1 MKISTKRFGVTLCV
15 ASLVVALAAC
25 GDDGKKTTSSTTTTP
40 KVPAITV
47 NSFTSD
53 FSVMSQLAGLASAGK
68 GKISVL
74 LPETT
79 TSARYTSFDAP
90 YLTKAF
96 QKAGLSA
103 SQYKIDN
110 AQGSPATQKT
120 QAEAA
125 ITEGATVLL
134 VDPIDSGVGAAI
146 EAAAKDQGV
155 KVIDYDRI
163 TLGGTRDYYV
173 SFDNVKVGELIGK
186 GEVKCIQD
194 WNVKKPQILILD
206 GAPTDNNATLFAQGY
221 NSVLKPHFDSGEYV
235 KVGEPAGSWE
245 PSQVL
250 TTFTQQYT
258 AHPNI
263 NATVVAND
271 ANGNAVIS
279 QLKTLQIKPKTF
291 PVTGQDAQL
300 TGVQNIL
307 AGYQCMTVYKPIYLE
322 AQAAVALALYLRAG
336 QTPPAGLVNGTTK
349 DTTTNTDVKSVL
361 LTPLSVDQSN
371 LASTVIKDNFVTA
384 SDACTGSFKSLCQQ
398 AGIPTP

>member
-1 MKISTKRFGVTLCV
+1 MKRFGVGFCV

-25 GDDGKKTTSSTTTTP
+25 GSNGKKATSTTTKP
-40 KVPAITV
+40 KVQAITV
-47 NSFTSD
+47 TSFTSD
-53 FSVMSQLAGLASAGK
+53 FSVMSKLKSLAAAGR
-68 GKISVL
+68 GKIGVL

-96 QKAGLSA
+96 QQAGLSP

-120 QAEAA
+120 QAEAD

-146 EAAAKDQGV
+146 EASAKAQGV

-186 GEVKCIQD
+186 GEVQCIKD

-206 GAPTDNNATLFAQGY
+206 GAATDNNATLFAQGY

-336 QTPPAGLVNGTTK
+336 QAPPAGLVNGTTK
-349 DTTTNTDVKSVL
+349 DTTAKTDVKSVL
-361 LTPLSVDQSN
+361 LTPLSVDVSN
-371 LASTVIKDNFVTA
+371 LASTVIKDKFVTA
-384 SDACTGSFKSLCQQ
+384 SDACTGDFKSLCQQ
-398 AGIPTP
+398 AGIPTS

>member
-1 MKISTKRFGVTLCV
+1 MKRFGVVFCV

-25 GDDGKKTTSSTTTTP
+25 GSSAKKATSTTTKP

-47 NSFTSD
+47 DSFTSD

-68 GKISVL
+68 GKIGVL

-120 QAEAA
+120 QAEAD

-146 EAAAKDQGV
+146 EAAAKAQGV

-186 GEVKCIQD
+186 GEVQCIQD
-194 WNVKKPQILILD
+194 WNVQKPQILILD
-206 GAPTDNNATLFAQGY
+206 GAATDNNATLFAQGY

-279 QLKTLQIKPKTF
+279 QLKTLQITPKTF

-349 DTTTNTDVKSVL
+349 DTTAKTDVQSVL
-361 LTPLSVDQSN
+361 LTPTSVDLSN

-384 SDACTGSFKSLCQQ
+384 ADACTGSFKSLCEQ
-398 AGIPTP
+398 AGIPTS

>member
-1 MKISTKRFGVTLCV
+1 MRSSMKRFGVVVCV

-25 GDDGKKTTSSTTTTP
+25 GSSAKKATSTTTKP

-47 NSFTSD
+47 DSFTSD
-53 FSVMSQLAGLASAGK
+53 FSVMSKLKGLASAGK
-68 GKISVL
+68 GKIGVL

-120 QAEAA
+120 QAEAD

-146 EAAAKDQGV
+146 ETAAKAQGV

-173 SFDNVKVGELIGK
+173 SFDNVKVGELIGN
-186 GEVKCIQD
+186 GEVQCIQD
-194 WNVKKPQILILD
+194 WNVQKPQILILD

-336 QTPPAGLVNGTTK
+336 QTPPAGLVNGTTR
-349 DTTTNTDVKSVL
+349 DTTSNTDVQSVL
-361 LTPLSVDQSN
+361 LTPRSVDVSN

-384 SDACTGSFKSLCQQ
+384 SDACTGEFKSLCQQ